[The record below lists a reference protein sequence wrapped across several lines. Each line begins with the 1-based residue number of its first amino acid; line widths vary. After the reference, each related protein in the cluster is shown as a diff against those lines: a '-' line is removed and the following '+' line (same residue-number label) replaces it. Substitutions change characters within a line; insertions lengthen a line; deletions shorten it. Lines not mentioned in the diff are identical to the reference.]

1 MKYLLS
7 KFFYCSMYLIT
18 VKTHHSLKIL
28 GFCQLLGSNSINIRK
43 MYFVVSAK
51 CQGQLLGK
59 GVSNYTPVLL
69 GTGFVQIFG
78 SKIQDFSPKQ
88 YLFFKTQGYQQ

>member
-1 MKYLLS
+1 
-7 KFFYCSMYLIT
+7 
-18 VKTHHSLKIL
+18 
-28 GFCQLLGSNSINIRK
+28 
-43 MYFVVSAK
+43 MYFAVSAK
-51 CQGQLLGK
+51 CQEQLLGK